1 MRPWIPLAVAF
12 AAANFSPYLTPL
24 ILGAASDSLGLSP
37 DQAGLLTTLEFS
49 GLGVASLLVAKWV
62 HRLDRRRLTLLGA
75 GLAAAGHLLAATVD
89 TYAVML
95 PVRFTVGVGEGVM
108 LAATNA
114 TIAVAAGSARVYA
127 RCILATILVASAGY
141 AVGPTAIAA
150 WGHRGAHGCVAVV
163 LFLAFLFIAR
173 WSHPPARTQARE
185 RAAGSPI
192 VAWLLGMTLLVTLS
206 DGLVWPFA
214 ERIGRTLG
222 IEGETLGWMLGG
234 SLAAGLVGAG
244 AAERLGTRFGYV
256 GPLLLGL
263 WGTALAGWGMA
274 NAGAPGVLFATTVAK
289 NVTIL
294 FFFPYLLGLAA
305 AVDPTGRTAA
315 AVTGAMPLGVAAGP
329 WLGGLVVN
337 AAGFSALGWG
347 GLGGALLATWILLRA
362 RANLAS
368 GGDGC

>member
-24 ILGAASDSLGLSP
+24 ILGAASDSLGLSS
-37 DQAGLLTTLEFS
+37 DQAGLLTTLEFL
-49 GLGVASLLVAKWV
+49 GLGVASLLVAMSV
-62 HRLDRRRLTLLGA
+62 DRLDRRRLTLTGA
-75 GLAAAGHLLAATVD
+75 ALAAAGHLLAAMVD
-89 TYAVML
+89 SYPAML
-95 PVRFTVGVGEGVM
+95 PVRFAVGVGEGVL

-114 TIAVAAGSARVYA
+114 TIALSTGAARVYA
-127 RCILATILVASAGY
+127 RCILTTILAASVGY
-141 AVGPTAIAA
+141 AVCPAAIAA
-150 WGHRGAHGCVAVV
+150 WGHRGAHGCAAAV
-163 LFLAFLFIAR
+163 LLLALLFIAR
-173 WSHPPARTQARE
+173 RPPAARAPVRE
-185 RAAGSPI
+185 RNGRAAIAG
-192 VAWLLGMTLLVTLS
+192 WLLGMTLLVTLS

-222 IEGETLGWMLGG
+222 IEGATLGWLLGG
-234 SLAAGLVGAG
+234 SLAAGLVGAA

-256 GPLLLGL
+256 RPLLLGL

-274 NAGAPGVLFATTVAK
+274 NAGGPATLFATTVLK

-294 FFFPYLLGLAA
+294 FFFPYLLGVAA
-305 AVDPTGRTAA
+305 AVDRTGRTAA

-329 WLGGLVVN
+329 WLGGLVVE

-347 GLGGALLATWILLRA
+347 GLGGAILATGILLRG
-362 RANLAS
+362 RGNLGR